1 MDWYLTLD
9 RLYDDGKDKQFTL
22 SFAPFKPIRQSL
34 FLRDKKFHA
43 EALHELLVWWKVWIY
58 CYLCGTLLGTLSGN
72 SREVLSKLTVDLP

>member
-34 FLRDKKFHA
+34 FLCDKKFHA
-43 EALHELLVWWKVWIY
+43 EALHQLLV
-58 CYLCGTLLGTLSGN
+58 
-72 SREVLSKLTVDLP
+72 